1 MCLHSSKVTCYGSN
15 MTQDITPRRR
25 AAEADVVSTTA
36 GDHEAHDLA
45 HSFKDAPVRDLLVAG
60 GRRGFGEAELIR
72 GAA

>member
-1 MCLHSSKVTCYGSN
+1 

-25 AAEADVVSTTA
+25 PAEAADVSATA
-36 GDHEAHDLA
+36 GRQEARELA

-60 GRRGFGEAELIR
+60 GRRGFSEAELIR